1 MFLFLGYCV
10 FFSFKEFW
18 LDWGP
23 SYPAQGIWKPM
34 YLVGLE
40 DSVHIDEFIPKVFFK
55 DGKFVIKVCSL
66 N

>member
-1 MFLFLGYCV
+1 MFLFLGYFVLVLNV
-10 FFSFKEFW
+10 FQ
-18 LDWGP
+18 DWGP

-40 DSVHIDEFIPKVFFK
+40 ESAHIDEFIPKVFFK
-55 DGKFVIKVCSL
+55 DRKFMIKVYFM